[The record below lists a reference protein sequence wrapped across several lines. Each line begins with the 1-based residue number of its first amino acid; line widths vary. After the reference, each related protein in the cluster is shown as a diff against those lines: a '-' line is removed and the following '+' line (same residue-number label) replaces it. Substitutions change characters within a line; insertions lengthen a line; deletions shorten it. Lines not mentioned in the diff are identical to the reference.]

1 MDVVRPVGIEA
12 ALEARAARPDAVALS
27 GGTDVM
33 VDLNL
38 DRLRPPA
45 LLDLSRVPEL
55 GGWETG
61 DGSVRLGARLTH
73 AEVVAELSDLLPAPR
88 RGVAGDGLGADP
100 QPRHARAATSA
111 RRRRAAT
118 RCARSWPPAPRSSWR
133 RCAVRGGSRWPT
145 SSAARRRPPRDPD
158 ELICALH
165 VPAAAGPQRYA
176 KVAARNAMVMGT
188 CSLAVG
194 LDPGRCGVSVAAGGA
209 GPTPVRAPAAE
220 SFAAAALDWDGLGA
234 LDDATAR
241 RFGELVV
248 AAADPQDDVR
258 GTAAYRR
265 HALAVIAR
273 RCLDW
278 CWEEHRCA

>member
-1 MDVVRPVGIEA
+1 MDLVRPVGIEA

-27 GGTDVM
+27 GGTDLM

-73 AEVVAELSDLLPAPR
+73 AEVVAELSDLLPALVAASR
-88 RGVAGDGLGADP
+88 ATGSAQIRNRGTLGGNVGTASPSGDALCSLVAAGAEVEL
-100 QPRHARAATSA
+100 AS
-111 RRRRAAT
+111 
-118 RCARSWPPAPRSSWR
+118 
-133 RCAVRGGSRWPT
+133 VRGT
-145 SSAARRRPPRDPD
+145 RRLALADFVRGPKETAGDPD

-165 VPAAAGPQRYA
+165 VPAATGPQRYA

-194 LDPGRCGVSVAAGGA
+194 LDPGRRGVSVAAGGA
-209 GPTPVRAPAAE
+209 SPTPVRAPAAE

-273 RCLDW
+273 RCLAW

>member
-1 MDVVRPVGIEA
+1 MLPVLVA
-12 ALEARAARPDAVALS
+12 ASRATGSAQIRNR
-27 GGTDVM
+27 GT
-33 VDLNL
+33 
-38 DRLRPPA
+38 
-45 LLDLSRVPEL
+45 L
-55 GGWETG
+55 GGNVGTASPSG
-61 DGSVRLGARLTH
+61 DALCSLVAAGAEVELASVRGTRRL
-73 AEVVAELSDLLPAPR
+73 AL
-88 RGVAGDGLGADP
+88 ADF
-100 QPRHARAATSA
+100 
-111 RRRRAAT
+111 
-118 RCARSWPPAPRSSWR
+118 
-133 RCAVRGGSRWPT
+133 VRGPKETAG
-145 SSAARRRPPRDPD
+145 DPD

-188 CSLAVG
+188 CSLAVA
-194 LDPGRCGVSVAAGGA
+194 LDPGRRGVSVAAGGA

-220 SFAAAALDWDGLGA
+220 AFAAAALDWDGLGA

-273 RCLDW
+273 RCLAW